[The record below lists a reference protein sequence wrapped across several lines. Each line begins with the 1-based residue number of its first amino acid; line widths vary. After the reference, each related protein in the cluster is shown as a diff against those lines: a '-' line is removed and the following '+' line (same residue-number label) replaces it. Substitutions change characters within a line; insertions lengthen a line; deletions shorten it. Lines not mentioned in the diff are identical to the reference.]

1 MEEALRLY
9 NTNLVKMHQFNWQNL
24 LSHPSEFIRVDE
36 VLRCKQIE
44 LEQFTENIQGWTEVA
59 AQEILEHKRLLYRI
73 RCYLHIS
80 ASSFFNCRIM
90 SMESL
95 ENLKQSNNFANIPD
109 FLKSHEDSFSILTS
123 STPDQFWLI
132 MSTAFDRQNT
142 LKFYKKTISSILG
155 DRYSCDEKE
164 IMIDIII
171 KHCDFKIENE

>member
-1 MEEALRLY
+1 
-9 NTNLVKMHQFNWQNL
+9 
-24 LSHPSEFIRVDE
+24 
-36 VLRCKQIE
+36 
-44 LEQFTENIQGWTEVA
+44 
-59 AQEILEHKRLLYRI
+59 
-73 RCYLHIS
+73 
-80 ASSFFNCRIM
+80 
-90 SMESL
+90 MESL

-171 KHCDFKIENE
+171 KLCDFKIENE